1 MNQINQSVSQLKV
14 KKLTHFSAFHN
25 FRYEDGGIRV
35 WQAHGIG
42 KGKKFKYTEI
52 FTTHQEDTSL
62 LVEKKF
68 TVRQPSTQLVKT
80 RENEDLEKES
90 GLFYCTEAKYNYVCS
105 SLDDLDLHQSFG
117 EHCRVLNNEGLYDT
131 LRREWAA
138 SYSTVT
144 QTTDDLS
151 NSLGRL
157 AIQEKS
163 MQLQMGWALSKQR
176 TGRTRFPQ
184 KVCDYLITKF
194 NLGEATGNKADPH
207 QVSLDMARDVL
218 KVTNG

>member
-1 MNQINQSVSQLKV
+1 MWEIVKGLLSHNTTTQSLNKERIICPLKSSIHTYCNEGNDILSASDIHAAHTAHPVKGTLSSVNQLNQSVSQLKV
-14 KKLTHFSAFHN
+14 KKLTHFSAFNN

-80 RENEDLEKES
+80 RENEDSEKES
-90 GLFYCTEAKYNYVCS
+90 GLFYCTEAKCNYVCS

-117 EHCRVLNNEGLYDT
+117 EHCRFLNNEGLYDT

-138 SYSTVT
+138 SYLTVTQT

-151 NSLGRL
+151 DSLGRL
-157 AIQEKS
+157 AI
-163 MQLQMGWALSKQR
+163 
-176 TGRTRFPQ
+176 
-184 KVCDYLITKF
+184 
-194 NLGEATGNKADPH
+194 
-207 QVSLDMARDVL
+207 
-218 KVTNG
+218 